1 MAGHAVR
8 GACGHHAFPGKRLMR
23 SPVLHPVGL
32 FADRGRGAPVLADG
46 WVSFTGYQ
54 EISLAGGGEPSFGNL
69 GAAEA
74 ERRFPERVAALT
86 GARAP
91 FAGVSLERP
100 RIAAVVNV
108 TPDSFSDGGQFSDP
122 ASAIDRV
129 AELAEAGADII
140 DIGGESTRPG
150 AAEISVGEELR
161 RVIPVIEAAVGLGLP
176 VSVDTR
182 RAEVMREAIAAGV
195 SVVNDVT
202 ALSGDAA
209 ALEAVASS
217 SASVV
222 LMHMQGTPAT
232 MQERPGYRLAS
243 AEIFGWLESRVE
255 ACIAAGIGRD
265 RIAVDPGIGFGK
277 TDAHNIE
284 ILERGALF
292 HGLGCAVMIGVSRKS
307 FIGRLARVAGPAD
320 RLAGTVMATAIAL
333 SRGVQLH
340 RVHDAA
346 DIRQALAVWRAVTGE
361 CPGG

>member
-1 MAGHAVR
+1 
-8 GACGHHAFPGKRLMR
+8 MR
-23 SPVLHPVGL
+23 NSVLHPVGL
-32 FADRGRGAPVLADG
+32 LADRGEGVRTLAGG
-46 WVSFTGYQ
+46 WASFTEYQ
-54 EISLAGGGEPSFGNL
+54 EISLAGGGEPSFGSL

-74 ERRFPERVAALT
+74 DRRFPERVTALT
-86 GARAP
+86 SARLP

-100 RIAAVVNV
+100 RIVAVVNV
-108 TPDSFSDGGQFSDP
+108 TPDSFSDGGRFSDS

-129 AELAEAGADII
+129 AELVEAGADIV
-140 DIGGESTRPG
+140 DIGGQSTRPG

-161 RVIPVIEAAVGLGLP
+161 RVMPVVEAAVGSGLP
-176 VSVDTR
+176 VSVDTW

-202 ALSGDAA
+202 ALSGDEA
-209 ALEAVASS
+209 ALAAVAGS

-232 MQERPGYRLAS
+232 MQDRPRYRLAS

-255 ACIAAGIGRD
+255 ACVTAGIGRD

-277 TDAHNIE
+277 TDAHNVE

-307 FIGRLARVAGPAD
+307 FIGRLAQVAGPAD

-346 DIRQALAVWRAVTGE
+346 DIRQALAVWQAVTGE
-361 CPGG
+361 QPGG

>member
-1 MAGHAVR
+1 
-8 GACGHHAFPGKRLMR
+8 MR
-23 SPVLHPVGL
+23 NSVLHPVGL
-32 FADRGRGAPVLADG
+32 LADGGKQALAGG
-46 WVSFTGYQ
+46 WVSFAEYQ
-54 EISLAGGGEPSFGNL
+54 EISLAGGGEPSFGIL

-74 ERRFPERVAALT
+74 DRRFPERVAALT
-86 GARAP
+86 SARPP

-100 RIAAVVNV
+100 RIVAVVNV
-108 TPDSFSDGGQFSDP
+108 TPDSFSDGGRFSDP

-129 AELAEAGADII
+129 AELVEAGADIV
-140 DIGGESTRPG
+140 DIGGQSTRPG

-161 RVIPVIEAAVGLGLP
+161 RVMPVVEAAVGSGLP
-176 VSVDTR
+176 VSVDTW

-209 ALEAVASS
+209 ALETVAGS

-232 MQERPGYRLAS
+232 MQDRPRYRLAS
-243 AEIFGWLESRVE
+243 AEVIGWLESRVE
-255 ACIAAGIGRD
+255 ACVSAGIGRD

-277 TDAHNIE
+277 TDAHNVE

-307 FIGRLARVAGPAD
+307 FIGRLAQVAGPAD

-340 RVHDAA
+340 RVHDVA
-346 DIRQALAVWRAVTGE
+346 DIRQAIAVWQAVAGE
-361 CPGG
+361 RLMLDWSGSGAKPVGKDRDG